1 MPTSIPANWLRKQ
14 RLVIDGRPT
23 VCAEI
28 LFHDEPQTILPKSAI
43 KIYRYKTDSVEGS
56 RDTLDGQPFTIEG
69 PAYVLIRTAVAKTIA
84 IAESIPLVGSLG
96 FEKISYPKEAIH
108 EVITNAV
115 IHRDYSIKDDI
126 HVRIFN
132 NRIEVQSPG
141 LLPGHITV
149 GNILDERFAR
159 NPKMVRLLHKFP
171 NPPNKDIGEGLN
183 TTFQAMR
190 KLKLKE
196 PIIEQRQSYVLV
208 TLYHEPL
215 GTYEELIVKY
225 LEEFDEINNSKAR
238 EICLEGSENKVKRT
252 FEKMM
257 TAGLIERI
265 PERRGVSTAYR
276 LVKKSSTEG

>member
-1 MPTSIPANWLRKQ
+1 MF
-14 RLVIDGRPT
+14 G
-23 VCAEI
+23 
-28 LFHDEPQTILPKSAI
+28 
-43 KIYRYKTDSVEGS
+43 
-56 RDTLDGQPFTIEG
+56 
-69 PAYVLIRTAVAKTIA
+69 
-84 IAESIPLVGSLG
+84 
-96 FEKISYPKEAIH
+96 
-108 EVITNAV
+108 
-115 IHRDYSIKDDI
+115 YSIIELRCKAR
-126 HVRIFN
+126 VCCRGTLLWVIFLT
-132 NRIEVQSPG
+132 SD
-141 LLPGHITV
+141 LPEIQKWFACYISFL
-149 GNILDERFAR
+149 ILQ
-159 NPKMVRLLHKFP
+159 
-171 NPPNKDIGEGLN
+171 KDIGEGLN